1 MSLSSSTLSLKF
13 MQRGSASSG
22 ISTSTTTKT
31 TRPSTSASTA
41 GPSTAPVVVAGYTP
55 NSIDKP
61 KEVSKALVAEEQ
73 AKWFITRAPK
83 TVQQRNPQF
92 VFEASYTSFLSGF
105 GDQTFNNH
113 SEDDNKDEERQ
124 AGGGRMAFGGF
135 GRKGKEKAKDDGK
148 ESDEGNDI
156 YNKRTHKSRLS
167 KNTDETGDK
176 DALKDGKSQ
185 TFMRPAISPPPAQ
198 PEPTS
203 NRPIHRSALPL
214 AKQGTGVSP
223 KAARVS
229 KKGQKRPP
237 SESLA
242 KSTDDD
248 GGLSKRV
255 KLGSDSNTFS
265 NEERLVTG
273 NSGLKKVS
281 GHRNGGEGKTLDER
295 QRILKAQKKAEKRA
309 QKTANNI

>member
-41 GPSTAPVVVAGYTP
+41 GPSTAPVAVAGYTP

-92 VFEASYTSFLSGF
+92 VFEASYTSFLPGF

-113 SEDDNKDEERQ
+113 SEDDDKNEERQ
-124 AGGGRMAFGGF
+124 AGGGRMAFGEF
-135 GRKGKEKAKDDGK
+135 GRKGKEKTKDDGK
-148 ESDEGNDI
+148 ESNEGNDI
-156 YNKRTHKSRLS
+156 YNKRSHKSRLS

-176 DALKDGKSQ
+176 DALKGGKSQ

-214 AKQGTGVSP
+214 AKQETGVSS
-223 KAARVS
+223 KAAQVS
-229 KKGQKRPP
+229 KGQKRLP

-242 KSTDDD
+242 KSTGDD

-265 NEERLVTG
+265 NEEISVTG

-309 QKTANNI
+309 QKTANNV